1 MQASPVNGMM
11 VYSPGDSRTDYKFTK
26 VKMNITKSILFV
38 RSDGNFVSEH
48 LITYLWK
55 LHIVHVILVTDTF
68 NRSTTVIY
76 LQLNACG
83 IGLRF
88 SLL

>member
-1 MQASPVNGMM
+1 MM

-26 VKMNITKSILFV
+26 VKMKMNKTKSILFV

-55 LHIVHVILVTDTF
+55 LHIVHVILVTYTF